1 MGLFGAGG
9 EGFLNTIFTF
19 ILNCLIALA
28 NMVIEVFLSPIVI
41 LLKFIFPSLDQ
52 AEDIFSNFLAT
63 YAIPGITFARE
74 LFLNVTGYPRELL
87 SLLAIIFAAKI
98 TYHITIIPIKF
109 VFRIVTAVFH
119 LTFGDPPSGG
129 VAAT

>member
-9 EGFLNTIFTF
+9 DGFLNTIFTF
-19 ILNCLIALA
+19 ILNTLIMFANLILEVLLA
-28 NMVIEVFLSPIVI
+28 PVTGLIRL
-41 LLKFIFPSLDQ
+41 IFPSLDQ
-52 AEDIFSNFLAT
+52 AEVIFSNFLNT

-98 TYHITIIPIKF
+98 TYHIAVIPIKF
-109 VFRIVTAVFH
+109 LLRIFASVFH
-119 LTFGDPPSGG
+119 FTFGDPPSGG
-129 VAAT
+129 VGTT